1 MKRIPMNRDEFHMT
15 IIRNY
20 NHMTTAHKI
29 LILALLLSSFLF
41 PQNEDQIEEKKSQL
55 YFLRNEIAELENEFS
70 QKTQKEKESF
80 EALEN
85 YNKQAFLLNKVINKL
100 RKEEA
105 IQQKEITNLEK
116 KIKNIA
122 EEINLLRDNYAKY
135 VLALYKKGTY
145 NELESIIN
153 AESLRQAVVRIHYL
167 RKFSERRKFDL
178 EEFKIKKQKLFKV
191 KTKVELEKRKKA
203 LLVAEKKSDE
213 GQLEKK
219 LDERRKVLSSIKKD
233 KAELLKTLTV
243 KKQSQEQIKSL
254 IAKLVEEAER
264 RKREEELKRKLL
276 LASKDG
282 KIVSETDL
290 IEESDMG
297 VEYSLNTSTFS
308 SFTELKGNMLWP
320 LHNGKIVKRFGQNR
334 NVELKTVTV
343 NYGVDISSK
352 NDPNVRCVAEG
363 IVSAI
368 DWLPGYGT
376 VIIVS
381 HKGDYRT
388 VYSHLAEI
396 YVEEGDRIVTGKV
409 IAKIGE
415 SVDGKVLHFEIW
427 SSRTNQNPEEWLA
440 KI

>member
-1 MKRIPMNRDEFHMT
+1 MV
-15 IIRNY
+15 
-20 NHMTTAHKI
+20 TAHKI
-29 LILALLLSSFLF
+29 LILALLLSPFLIT
-41 PQNEDQIEEKKSQL
+41 QDEDQIDEKKSQL
-55 YFLRNEIAELENEFS
+55 FLLRNEIAELENELS

-105 IQQKEITNLEK
+105 NQQKEITNLEK
-116 KIKNIA
+116 KIKSIE
-122 EEINLLRDNYAKY
+122 EEINLLKDNYAKY

-191 KTKVELEKRKKA
+191 KTKVEFEKRKNA

-213 GQLEKK
+213 GQLKNK
-219 LDERRKVLSSIKKD
+219 LDERTRVLSSIKSD

-254 IAKLVEEAER
+254 ITKLVEEAES
-264 RKREEELKRKLL
+264 RKREEELRRKLL

-282 KIVSETDL
+282 EIISESDL
-290 IEESDMG
+290 IEESNMG
-297 VEYSLNTSTFS
+297 VEYSLNNSTFS
-308 SFTELKGNMLWP
+308 SFIELKGNMLWP

-343 NYGVDISSK
+343 NYGIDISSK
-352 NDPNVRCVAEG
+352 KDPNVRCVAEG
-363 IVSAI
+363 IVSVI
-368 DWLPGYGT
+368 DWLPGYGS

-388 VYSHLAEI
+388 VYGHLAEI
-396 YVEEGDRIVTGKV
+396 YIDEGDKVATGKV

-427 SSRTNQNPEEWLA
+427 NSRTNQNPEKWLA
-440 KI
+440 KK

>member
-1 MKRIPMNRDEFHMT
+1 MT
-15 IIRNY
+15 N
-20 NHMTTAHKI
+20 THKI
-29 LILALLLSSFLF
+29 FILTLLLSSILF
-41 PQNEDQIEEKKSQL
+41 TQDEDQIEEKKSQL
-55 YFLRNEIAELENEFS
+55 FLLRNEIAQLEDELS

-105 IQQKEITNLEK
+105 MQQREITNLEK
-116 KIKNIA
+116 ELKSIE
-122 EEINLLRDNYAKY
+122 EEINVLKDNYSKY
-135 VLALYKKGTY
+135 VIALYKKGTY
-145 NELESIIN
+145 NELESIVN

-178 EEFKIKKQKLFKV
+178 EEFKFKKQKLFAAKSRM
-191 KTKVELEKRKKA
+191 ELEKRKKA
-203 LLVAEKKSDE
+203 ILVAEKKSDE
-213 GQLEKK
+213 GQLENK
-219 LDERRKVLSSIKKD
+219 LDARRGVLLSIKKD

-264 RKREEELKRKLL
+264 RKREEELRRKQL

-282 KIVSETDL
+282 EIVSETDL

-334 NVELKTVTV
+334 NAELKTVTV

-352 NDPNVRCVAEG
+352 KDPNVRCVAEG

-368 DWLPGYGT
+368 DWLPGYGS

-388 VYSHLAEI
+388 VYGHLAEI

-427 SSRTNQNPEEWLA
+427 NSRTNQNPAIWLA
-440 KI
+440 KE

>member
-1 MKRIPMNRDEFHMT
+1 MV
-15 IIRNY
+15 
-20 NHMTTAHKI
+20 TAHKI
-29 LILALLLSSFLF
+29 LILTLLLSSFLF

-264 RKREEELKRKLL
+264 RKRAEELRGKLL

-282 KIVSETDL
+282 DIVNETDF

-297 VEYSLNTSTFS
+297 VEYSLNTATFS

-334 NVELKTVTV
+334 NVELNTVTV
-343 NYGVDISSK
+343 NYGVDISLK
-352 NDPNVRCVAEG
+352 KDPNVRCVAEG

-368 DWLPGYGT
+368 DWLPGYGS
-376 VIIVS
+376 VVIVS

-388 VYSHLAEI
+388 VYGHLAEI
-396 YVEEGDRIVTGKV
+396 YIDEGDKVATGKV

-415 SVDGKVLHFEIW
+415 SVDGNVLHFEIW
-427 SSRTNQNPEEWLA
+427 SSRTNQNPEKWLA
-440 KI
+440 IK

>member
-1 MKRIPMNRDEFHMT
+1 
-15 IIRNY
+15 
-20 NHMTTAHKI
+20 MTTKHKI
-29 LILALLLSSFLF
+29 LILTLLLSSFLF
-41 PQNEDQIEEKKSQL
+41 SQDEEQIEEKKSQL
-55 YFLRNEIAELENEFS
+55 YNLRNEISQLENELS

-105 IQQKEITNLEK
+105 IQQREITRLETE
-116 KIKNIA
+116 IKSIE
-122 EEINLLRDNYAKY
+122 EEINLLKDNYSKY
-135 VLALYKKGTY
+135 VVALYKKGTY
-145 NELESIIN
+145 NELESIVN

-167 RKFSERRKFDL
+167 RKFSERRRFDL
-178 EEFKIKKQKLFKV
+178 EEFKIKKQKLFEAKS
-191 KTKVELEKRKKA
+191 KMEFERRIKA

-213 GQLEKK
+213 GQLKNK
-219 LDERRKVLSSIKKD
+219 LDERRTVLSSIKKD
-233 KAELLKTLTV
+233 KAELLKTINV

-264 RKREEELKRKLL
+264 KKREEELRRNQL

-290 IEESDMG
+290 IED
-297 VEYSLNTSTFS
+297 YSLTTSTFS
-308 SFTELKGNMLWP
+308 SFTELKGTMLWP
-320 LHNGKIVKRFGQNR
+320 LHNGKIVKGFGQNR
-334 NVELKTVTV
+334 NTELKTVTV

-352 NDPNVRCVAEG
+352 KDPNVRCVAEG

-368 DWLPGYGT
+368 DWLPGYGS
-376 VIIVS
+376 VIIIS

-396 YVEEGDRIVTGKV
+396 YVEEGDRIATGKV

-427 SSRTNQNPEEWLA
+427 NSRTNQNPEEWLA
-440 KI
+440 KK

>member
-1 MKRIPMNRDEFHMT
+1 MI
-15 IIRNY
+15 
-20 NHMTTAHKI
+20 TAHKI
-29 LILALLLSSFLF
+29 LIFSLLLSSFLF
-41 PQNEDQIEEKKSQL
+41 PQDEDQMEEKKSQL
-55 YFLRNEIAELENEFS
+55 FFLRNEIAQLENELS

-85 YNKQAFLLNKVINKL
+85 FNKQAFLLNKVINKL

-105 IQQKEITNLEK
+105 IQQNEITNLEK
-116 KIKNIA
+116 EIKNIE
-122 EEINLLRDNYAKY
+122 EEITLLKDNYAKY

-145 NELESIIN
+145 NELESIVN

-178 EEFKIKKQKLFKV
+178 EEFKFKKQKLFTAKSRI
-191 KTKVELEKRKKA
+191 ELEKRKKA

-213 GQLEKK
+213 RQLENK
-219 LDERRKVLSSIKKD
+219 LDERKGVLSSIKKD

-243 KKQSQEQIKSL
+243 KKQSQEQIKYL

-264 RKREEELKRKLL
+264 RKREEELRGNQL

-282 KIVSETDL
+282 EIVSETDL

-320 LHNGKIVKRFGQNR
+320 LHNGKIVKGFGQNR
-334 NVELKTVTV
+334 NAELKTVTV
-343 NYGVDISSK
+343 NYGVDISSIK
-352 NDPNVRCVAEG
+352 DPNVRCVAEG

-368 DWLPGYGT
+368 DWLPGYGS

-396 YVEEGDRIVTGKV
+396 YVEEGDKIVTGKV

-427 SSRTNQNPEEWLA
+427 NSRTNQNPEIWLA
-440 KI
+440 KK

>member
-1 MKRIPMNRDEFHMT
+1 M
-15 IIRNY
+15 
-20 NHMTTAHKI
+20 MTTHKI
-29 LILALLLSSFLF
+29 LFFTLLLSSFLF
-41 PQNEDQIEEKKSQL
+41 SQDGDQIEEKKSQL
-55 YFLRNEIAELENEFS
+55 FLLRNEIAQLENELS
-70 QKTQKEKESF
+70 HKTQKEKESF

-116 KIKNIA
+116 EIKSI
-122 EEINLLRDNYAKY
+122 EKEINLLKDNYAKY
-135 VLALYKKGTY
+135 VVALYKKGTY
-145 NELESIIN
+145 NELESIVN

-167 RKFSERRKFDL
+167 HKFSERRKFDL
-178 EEFKIKKQKLFKV
+178 EEFKFKKQKLFAAKSRIG
-191 KTKVELEKRKKA
+191 LEKRKKA

-213 GQLEKK
+213 RQLENK
-219 LDERRKVLSSIKKD
+219 LDERKGVLSSIKKD

-243 KKQSQEQIKSL
+243 KKQSQEHIKSL

-264 RKREEELKRKLL
+264 RKREEELRGNQL

-282 KIVSETDL
+282 EIVSETDL
-290 IEESDMG
+290 IEESDVG

-334 NVELKTVTV
+334 NAELKTVTV
-343 NYGVDISSK
+343 NYGVDISLK
-352 NDPNVRCVAEG
+352 KDPNVRCVAEG

-368 DWLPGYGT
+368 DWLPGYGS
-376 VIIVS
+376 VIIVT
-381 HKGDYRT
+381 HRGDYRT
-388 VYSHLAEI
+388 VYGHLAEI
-396 YVEEGDRIVTGKV
+396 YIDEGDKVATGKV

-427 SSRTNQNPEEWLA
+427 NSRTNQNPEKWLA
-440 KI
+440 KK

>member
-1 MKRIPMNRDEFHMT
+1 MV
-15 IIRNY
+15 
-20 NHMTTAHKI
+20 TAHKI
-29 LILALLLSSFLF
+29 LILTLLLSSFLF

-264 RKREEELKRKLL
+264 RKRAEELRGKLL

-282 KIVSETDL
+282 DIVNETDF

-297 VEYSLNTSTFS
+297 VEYSLNTATFS

-334 NVELKTVTV
+334 NVELNTVTV
-343 NYGVDISSK
+343 NYGVDISLK
-352 NDPNVRCVAEG
+352 KDPNVRCVAEG

-368 DWLPGYGT
+368 DWLPGYGS
-376 VIIVS
+376 VVIVS

-388 VYSHLAEI
+388 VYGHLAEI
-396 YVEEGDRIVTGKV
+396 YIDEGDKVATGKV

-427 SSRTNQNPEEWLA
+427 NSRTNQNPENWLA
-440 KI
+440 KK

>member
-1 MKRIPMNRDEFHMT
+1 
-15 IIRNY
+15 
-20 NHMTTAHKI
+20 
-29 LILALLLSSFLF
+29 LLFSSFLF
-41 PQNEDQIEEKKSQL
+41 PQEEDQIEEKKSQL
-55 YFLRNEIAELENEFS
+55 FFLRNEIAELENELS
-70 QKTQKEKESF
+70 QKTKKEKESF

-116 KIKNIA
+116 EIKSIE
-122 EEINLLRDNYAKY
+122 EEINLLKDNYAKY

-145 NELESIIN
+145 NELESIVN

-178 EEFKIKKQKLFKV
+178 EEFKIKKQKLYKV
-191 KTKVELEKRKKA
+191 KTQVELEKRKKA

-213 GQLEKK
+213 GQLKNK
-219 LDERRKVLSSIKKD
+219 LDERRRVLSSIKKD

-254 IAKLVEEAER
+254 IAKLVEDAER
-264 RKREEELKRKLL
+264 RKREEELNRKLL

-282 KIVSETDL
+282 EIVSESDL
-290 IEESDMG
+290 IEESDIG
-297 VEYSLNTSTFS
+297 IEYSLNTSSFS
-308 SFTELKGNMLWP
+308 SFAELKGNMLWP
-320 LHNGKIVKRFGQNR
+320 LYNGKIVKRFGQNR
-334 NVELKTVTV
+334 NAELNTVTV
-343 NYGVDISSK
+343 NYGVDISLK
-352 NDPNVRCVAEG
+352 KDPNVRCVAEG

-368 DWLPGYGT
+368 DWLPGYGS

-396 YVEEGDRIVTGKV
+396 YVEEGNRIVTGKV

-427 SSRTNQNPEEWLA
+427 NSRTNQNPEKWLA
-440 KI
+440 KK

>member
-1 MKRIPMNRDEFHMT
+1 
-15 IIRNY
+15 
-20 NHMTTAHKI
+20 MTTAHKI
-29 LILALLLSSFLF
+29 LILTLLLSSFLF
-41 PQNEDQIEEKKSQL
+41 PQDEDQIEEKKSQL
-55 YFLRNEIAELENEFS
+55 FLLRNEIAQLENELS

-116 KIKNIA
+116 EIKSI
-122 EEINLLRDNYAKY
+122 EKEINLLKDNYAKY
-135 VLALYKKGTY
+135 VVALYKKGTY
-145 NELESIIN
+145 NELESIVN

-167 RKFSERRKFDL
+167 HKFSERRKFDL
-178 EEFKIKKQKLFKV
+178 EEFKFKKQKLFSAKSRM
-191 KTKVELEKRKKA
+191 EFEKRKKA
-203 LLVAEKKSDE
+203 QLVAVKKSDE
-213 GQLEKK
+213 GQLENK
-219 LDERRKVLSSIKKD
+219 LDERRRVLSSIKKD

-243 KKQSQEQIKSL
+243 KKQSQEHIKSL
-254 IAKLVEEAER
+254 IAKLVEKAER
-264 RKREEELKRKLL
+264 RKREEELRGKQL

-282 KIVSETDL
+282 EIVSESDL
-290 IEESDMG
+290 IEESDVG

-334 NVELKTVTV
+334 NAELKTVTV
-343 NYGVDISSK
+343 NYGVDISLK
-352 NDPNVRCVAEG
+352 KDPNVRCVAEG

-368 DWLPGYGT
+368 DWLPGYGS

-381 HKGDYRT
+381 HRGDYRT
-388 VYSHLAEI
+388 VYGHLAEI
-396 YVEEGDRIVTGKV
+396 YIDEGDKVATGKV

-427 SSRTNQNPEEWLA
+427 NSRTNQNPEKWLA
-440 KI
+440 KK

>member
-1 MKRIPMNRDEFHMT
+1 MI
-15 IIRNY
+15 
-20 NHMTTAHKI
+20 TAHKI
-29 LILALLLSSFLF
+29 LILILLLSSFLF
-41 PQNEDQIEEKKSQL
+41 AQDEDQIGDKKSQL
-55 YFLRNEIAELENEFS
+55 FHLRNEIAQLENELS

-105 IQQKEITNLEK
+105 IQQNEITNLEK
-116 KIKNIA
+116 EIKNIE
-122 EEINLLRDNYAKY
+122 EEITLLKDNYAKY

-145 NELESIIN
+145 NELESIVN

-178 EEFKIKKQKLFKV
+178 EEFKFKKQKLFAAKSRI
-191 KTKVELEKRKKA
+191 ELEKRKKA

-213 GQLEKK
+213 RQLENK
-219 LDERRKVLSSIKKD
+219 LDERKGVLSSIKKD

-243 KKQSQEQIKSL
+243 KKQSQEQIKYL

-264 RKREEELKRKLL
+264 RKREEELRGNQL

-282 KIVSETDL
+282 EIVSETDL

-320 LHNGKIVKRFGQNR
+320 LHNGKIVKGFGQNR
-334 NVELKTVTV
+334 NAELKTVTV

-352 NDPNVRCVAEG
+352 KDPNVRCVAEG

-368 DWLPGYGT
+368 DWLPGYGS

-427 SSRTNQNPEEWLA
+427 NSRTNQNPEIWLA
-440 KI
+440 KK

>member
-1 MKRIPMNRDEFHMT
+1 MI
-15 IIRNY
+15 
-20 NHMTTAHKI
+20 TAHKI
-29 LILALLLSSFLF
+29 LLLTLLLSSFLF
-41 PQNEDQIEEKKSQL
+41 SQDEEQIEEKKSQL
-55 YFLRNEIAELENEFS
+55 YNLRNEISQLENELS

-85 YNKQAFLLNKVINKL
+85 YNKQAFLINKVINKL

-105 IQQKEITNLEK
+105 IQQREITSLEKEIKSIE
-116 KIKNIA
+116 
-122 EEINLLRDNYAKY
+122 EEINLLKDNYTKY
-135 VLALYKKGTY
+135 VVALYKKGTY
-145 NELESIIN
+145 NELESIVN

-178 EEFKIKKQKLFKV
+178 EEFKSKKQKLFAV
-191 KTKVELEKRKKA
+191 KTRMELEKRKKA

-213 GQLEKK
+213 GQLKNK
-219 LDERRKVLSSIKKD
+219 LDERRTVLSSIKKD
-233 KAELLKTLTV
+233 KEELLKTINV

-264 RKREEELKRKLL
+264 RKQL

-282 KIVSETDL
+282 EIVSETEL
-290 IEESDMG
+290 IED
-297 VEYSLNTSTFS
+297 YSLTTSTFS

-320 LHNGKIVKRFGQNR
+320 LHNGKIVKGFGQNR
-334 NVELKTVTV
+334 NDELKTVTV

-352 NDPNVRCVAEG
+352 KDPNVRCVAEG

-368 DWLPGYGT
+368 DWLPGYGS

-388 VYSHLAEI
+388 VYGHLAEI
-396 YVEEGDRIVTGKV
+396 YIDEGDRIVTGKV

-415 SVDGKVLHFEIW
+415 SVDGNVLHFEIW
-427 SSRTNQNPEEWLA
+427 NSRTNQNPEEWLA
-440 KI
+440 KK

>member
-1 MKRIPMNRDEFHMT
+1 MI
-15 IIRNY
+15 
-20 NHMTTAHKI
+20 TAHKI
-29 LILALLLSSFLF
+29 LILTLLLSSFLF
-41 PQNEDQIEEKKSQL
+41 PQEEDQIEEKKTQL
-55 YFLRNEIAELENEFS
+55 FFLRNEIAELENELS

-105 IQQKEITNLEK
+105 IQQREITILEK
-116 KIKNIA
+116 ETKSIE

-145 NELESIIN
+145 NESESIVN

-213 GQLEKK
+213 GQLENK

-334 NVELKTVTV
+334 NAELKTVTV

-352 NDPNVRCVAEG
+352 KNPNVRCVAEG

-415 SVDGKVLHFEIW
+415 SVDGKLLHFEIW

-440 KI
+440 KK

>member
-1 MKRIPMNRDEFHMT
+1 MI
-15 IIRNY
+15 
-20 NHMTTAHKI
+20 TAHKI
-29 LILALLLSSFLF
+29 LILTLLISSFLF
-41 PQNEDQIEEKKSQL
+41 AQDEDQIDDKKSQL
-55 YFLRNEIAELENEFS
+55 FFLRNEIAQLENELS

-116 KIKNIA
+116 EIKNIE
-122 EEINLLRDNYAKY
+122 EEITLLKDNYAKY

-145 NELESIIN
+145 NELESIVN

-178 EEFKIKKQKLFKV
+178 EEFKFKKQKLFTAKSRI
-191 KTKVELEKRKKA
+191 ELEKRKKA

-213 GQLEKK
+213 RQLENK
-219 LDERRKVLSSIKKD
+219 LDERKGVLSSIKKD

-243 KKQSQEQIKSL
+243 KKQSQEQIKYL

-264 RKREEELKRKLL
+264 RKREEELRGNQL

-282 KIVSETDL
+282 EIVSETDL
-290 IEESDMG
+290 IEKSDMG

-308 SFTELKGNMLWP
+308 SFNELKGNMLWP

-334 NVELKTVTV
+334 NVELNTVTV
-343 NYGVDISSK
+343 NYGVDISSQK
-352 NDPNVRCVAEG
+352 DPNVRCVAEG

-368 DWLPGYGT
+368 DWLPGYGS

-415 SVDGKVLHFEIW
+415 SIDGKVLHFEIW
-427 SSRTNQNPEEWLA
+427 NSRTNQNPEIWLA
-440 KI
+440 KK

>member
-1 MKRIPMNRDEFHMT
+1 MI
-15 IIRNY
+15 
-20 NHMTTAHKI
+20 TAHKI
-29 LILALLLSSFLF
+29 LILTLLLSSFLF
-41 PQNEDQIEEKKSQL
+41 PQEEDQIEEKKSQL
-55 YFLRNEIAELENEFS
+55 FFLRNEIVELENELS

-105 IQQKEITNLEK
+105 IQQREITNLEK
-116 KIKNIA
+116 KIKSIE
-122 EEINLLRDNYAKY
+122 EEINLLKDNYAKY

-145 NELESIIN
+145 NELESIVN

-178 EEFKIKKQKLFKV
+178 EEFKNKKQKLFKV
-191 KTKVELEKRKKA
+191 KTKVELEKRKKV

-264 RKREEELKRKLL
+264 RKREEELRRKLL

-282 KIVSETDL
+282 EIVNETDF

-334 NVELKTVTV
+334 NVELKTVTI
-343 NYGVDISSK
+343 NYGVDISLK
-352 NDPNVRCVAEG
+352 KDPNVRCVAEG

-368 DWLPGYGT
+368 DWLPGYGS
-376 VIIVS
+376 VVIVS

-388 VYSHLAEI
+388 VYGHLAEI
-396 YVEEGDRIVTGKV
+396 YVDEGDRIVTGKV

-427 SSRTNQNPEEWLA
+427 NSRTNQNPEEWLA
-440 KI
+440 KK

>member
-1 MKRIPMNRDEFHMT
+1 MV
-15 IIRNY
+15 
-20 NHMTTAHKI
+20 TAHKI
-29 LILALLLSSFLF
+29 LFLTLLLFSFLF
-41 PQNEDQIEEKKSQL
+41 PQDEDQIEEKKSQL

-264 RKREEELKRKLL
+264 RKRAEELRGKLL

-282 KIVSETDL
+282 DIVNETDF

-297 VEYSLNTSTFS
+297 VEYSLNTATFS

-334 NVELKTVTV
+334 NVELNTVTV
-343 NYGVDISSK
+343 NYGVDISLK
-352 NDPNVRCVAEG
+352 KDPNVRCVAEG

-368 DWLPGYGT
+368 DWLPGYGS
-376 VIIVS
+376 VVIVS

-388 VYSHLAEI
+388 VYGHLAEI
-396 YVEEGDRIVTGKV
+396 YIDEGDKVATGKV

-427 SSRTNQNPEEWLA
+427 NSRTNQNPEKWLA
-440 KI
+440 KK

>member
-1 MKRIPMNRDEFHMT
+1 MI
-15 IIRNY
+15 
-20 NHMTTAHKI
+20 TAHKI
-29 LILALLLSSFLF
+29 LILTLLLSSFLF
-41 PQNEDQIEEKKSQL
+41 PQEEDQIEEKKSQL
-55 YFLRNEIAELENEFS
+55 FFLRNEIVELENELS

-105 IQQKEITNLEK
+105 TQQREIANLEK
-116 KIKNIA
+116 KIKSIE
-122 EEINLLRDNYAKY
+122 EEINLLKDNYAKY

-145 NELESIIN
+145 NELESIVN
-153 AESLRQAVVRIHYL
+153 AESLRQAIVRIHYL

-178 EEFKIKKQKLFKV
+178 EEFKNKKQKLFKV
-191 KTKVELEKRKKA
+191 KTKVELEKRKKV

-213 GQLEKK
+213 GQLENK

-264 RKREEELKRKLL
+264 RKREEELRRKLL

-282 KIVSETDL
+282 EIVNETDF

-343 NYGVDISSK
+343 NYGVDISLK
-352 NDPNVRCVAEG
+352 KDPNVRCVAEG

-368 DWLPGYGT
+368 DWLPGYGS
-376 VIIVS
+376 VVIVS

-388 VYSHLAEI
+388 VYGHLAEI
-396 YVEEGDRIVTGKV
+396 YVGEGDRIVTGKV

-427 SSRTNQNPEEWLA
+427 NSRTNQNPEEWLA
-440 KI
+440 KK

>member
-1 MKRIPMNRDEFHMT
+1 MIT
-15 IIRNY
+15 V
-20 NHMTTAHKI
+20 HKI
-29 LILALLLSSFLF
+29 LILTLLLSSFLF
-41 PQNEDQIEEKKSQL
+41 AQDEDQIDEKKSQL
-55 YFLRNEIAELENEFS
+55 FFLRNEIAQLENELS

-105 IQQKEITNLEK
+105 IQQNEITNLEK
-116 KIKNIA
+116 EIKNIE
-122 EEINLLRDNYAKY
+122 EEITLLKDNYAKY

-145 NELESIIN
+145 NELESIVN

-178 EEFKIKKQKLFKV
+178 EEFKFKKQKLFAAKSRI
-191 KTKVELEKRKKA
+191 ELEKRKKA

-213 GQLEKK
+213 RQLENK
-219 LDERRKVLSSIKKD
+219 LDERKGVLSSIKKD

-243 KKQSQEQIKSL
+243 KKQSQEQIKYL

-264 RKREEELKRKLL
+264 RKREEELRGNQL

-282 KIVSETDL
+282 EIVSETDL

-297 VEYSLNTSTFS
+297 VKYSLNTSTFS

-334 NVELKTVTV
+334 NAELKTVIV

-352 NDPNVRCVAEG
+352 KDPNVRCVAEG

-368 DWLPGYGT
+368 DWLPGYGS

-396 YVEEGDRIVTGKV
+396 YVDEGDRVVTGKV

-415 SVDGKVLHFEIW
+415 SGEGKVLHFEIW
-427 SSRTNQNPEEWLA
+427 NSRTNQNPEIWLA
-440 KI
+440 KK

>member
-1 MKRIPMNRDEFHMT
+1 MV
-15 IIRNY
+15 
-20 NHMTTAHKI
+20 TAHKI
-29 LILALLLSSFLF
+29 LILALLLSPFLIT
-41 PQNEDQIEEKKSQL
+41 QDEDQIDEKKSQL
-55 YFLRNEIAELENEFS
+55 FLLRNEIAELENELS

-100 RKEEA
+100 RKEET
-105 IQQKEITNLEK
+105 IQQREITNLEK
-116 KIKNIA
+116 EIKSIV
-122 EEINLLRDNYAKY
+122 EEINLLKDNYAKY

-191 KTKVELEKRKKA
+191 KTKVEFEKRKNA

-213 GQLEKK
+213 GQLKNK
-219 LDERRKVLSSIKKD
+219 LDERTRVLSSIKSD

-254 IAKLVEEAER
+254 ITKLVEEAES
-264 RKREEELKRKLL
+264 RKREEELRRKLL

-282 KIVSETDL
+282 EIISESDL
-290 IEESDMG
+290 IEESNMG
-297 VEYSLNTSTFS
+297 VEYSLNSSTFS
-308 SFTELKGNMLWP
+308 SFIELKGNMLWP

-343 NYGVDISSK
+343 NYGIDISSK
-352 NDPNVRCVAEG
+352 KDPNVRCVAEG
-363 IVSAI
+363 IVSVI
-368 DWLPGYGT
+368 DWLPGYGS

-388 VYSHLAEI
+388 VYGHLAEI
-396 YVEEGDRIVTGKV
+396 YIDEGDKVATGKV

-427 SSRTNQNPEEWLA
+427 NSRTNQNPENWLVN
-440 KI
+440 K

>member
-1 MKRIPMNRDEFHMT
+1 MK
-15 IIRNY
+15 
-20 NHMTTAHKI
+20 TTHKI
-29 LILALLLSSFLF
+29 LILTLLLSSFIF
-41 PQNEDQIEEKKSQL
+41 PQDEEQIEEKKSQL
-55 YFLRNEIAELENEFS
+55 FLLRDEIIQLENELS

-105 IQQKEITNLEK
+105 IQQREITNLK
-116 KIKNIA
+116 KEIKSIE
-122 EEINLLRDNYAKY
+122 EEINLLKDNYAKY
-135 VLALYKKGTY
+135 VVALYKKGTY
-145 NELESIIN
+145 NELESIVN

-167 RKFSERRKFDL
+167 RKFSEKRKIDL
-178 EEFKIKKQKLFKV
+178 EEFKLKKQKLFEAKSRM
-191 KTKVELEKRKKA
+191 ELEKRKKA

-213 GQLEKK
+213 KQLKNK
-219 LDERRKVLSSIKKD
+219 LDERRTVLSSIKKD

-254 IAKLVEEAER
+254 IANLVEEAER
-264 RKREEELKRKLL
+264 RKREEELRRKQL

-282 KIVSETDL
+282 EIVSETDL
-290 IEESDMG
+290 IED
-297 VEYSLNTSTFS
+297 YSLTTSTFS
-308 SFTELKGNMLWP
+308 SFTELKGTMLWP
-320 LHNGKIVKRFGQNR
+320 LHNGKIVKVFGQNK
-334 NVELKTVTV
+334 NAELKTVTV

-352 NDPNVRCVAEG
+352 KDPNVRCVAEG

-368 DWLPGYGT
+368 DWLPGYGS

-396 YVEEGDRIVTGKV
+396 YVEEGDRIATGKV
-409 IAKIGE
+409 IAMIGE
-415 SVDGKVLHFEIW
+415 SIDGKVLHFEIW
-427 SSRTNQNPEEWLA
+427 NSRTNQNPEEWLT
-440 KI
+440 KK

>member
-1 MKRIPMNRDEFHMT
+1 MV
-15 IIRNY
+15 
-20 NHMTTAHKI
+20 TAHKI
-29 LILALLLSSFLF
+29 LILTLLLSSFLF

-264 RKREEELKRKLL
+264 RKRAEEFRGKQL

-282 KIVSETDL
+282 HIVNETDF

-334 NVELKTVTV
+334 NVELNTVTV
-343 NYGVDISSK
+343 NYGVDISLK
-352 NDPNVRCVAEG
+352 KDPNVRCVAEG

-368 DWLPGYGT
+368 DWLPGYGS
-376 VIIVS
+376 VVIVS

-388 VYSHLAEI
+388 VYGHLAEI
-396 YVEEGDRIVTGKV
+396 YIDEGDKVATGKV

-415 SVDGKVLHFEIW
+415 SVDGNVLHFEIW
-427 SSRTNQNPEEWLA
+427 SSRTNQNPEKWLA
-440 KI
+440 IK

>member
-1 MKRIPMNRDEFHMT
+1 MI
-15 IIRNY
+15 
-20 NHMTTAHKI
+20 TAHKI
-29 LILALLLSSFLF
+29 LILTLLLSSFLF
-41 PQNEDQIEEKKSQL
+41 AQDEDQIDDKKSQL
-55 YFLRNEIAELENEFS
+55 FLLRNEIAQLENELS

-105 IQQKEITNLEK
+105 IQQNEITNLEK
-116 KIKNIA
+116 EIKNIE
-122 EEINLLRDNYAKY
+122 EEITLLKDNYAKY

-145 NELESIIN
+145 NELESIVN

-178 EEFKIKKQKLFKV
+178 EEFKFKKQKLFAAKSRI
-191 KTKVELEKRKKA
+191 ELEKRKKA

-213 GQLEKK
+213 RQLENK
-219 LDERRKVLSSIKKD
+219 LDERKGVLSSIKKD

-243 KKQSQEQIKSL
+243 KKQSQEQIKYL

-264 RKREEELKRKLL
+264 RKREEELRGNQL

-282 KIVSETDL
+282 EIVSETDL

-320 LHNGKIVKRFGQNR
+320 LHNGKIVKGFGQNR
-334 NVELKTVTV
+334 NAELKTVTV

-352 NDPNVRCVAEG
+352 KDPNVRCVAEG

-368 DWLPGYGT
+368 DWLPGYGS

-427 SSRTNQNPEEWLA
+427 NSRTNQNPEIWLA
-440 KI
+440 KK

>member
-1 MKRIPMNRDEFHMT
+1 MI
-15 IIRNY
+15 
-20 NHMTTAHKI
+20 TAHKI
-29 LILALLLSSFLF
+29 LFLTLLLSSLLF
-41 PQNEDQIEEKKSQL
+41 PQDEDQIEEKKSQL
-55 YFLRNEIAELENEFS
+55 FFLRNEIAELENELS
-70 QKTQKEKESF
+70 QKTQKENESF

-85 YNKQAFLLNKVINKL
+85 YNKQAYLLNKVINKL

-105 IQQKEITNLEK
+105 IQQREITNLEK
-116 KIKNIA
+116 KIKRIE
-122 EEINLLRDNYAKY
+122 EEIKLLKENYAKY
-135 VLALYKKGTY
+135 VVALYKKGTY
-145 NELESIIN
+145 NELESIVN

-178 EEFKIKKQKLFKV
+178 EEFKSKKQELFKV

-233 KAELLKTLTV
+233 KAELLKTITV

-254 IAKLVEEAER
+254 IAKLVEESER
-264 RKREEELKRKLL
+264 RKREEELKRKQL
-276 LASKDG
+276 LASRDG
-282 KIVSETDL
+282 EIVNETDL
-290 IEESDMG
+290 IED
-297 VEYSLNTSTFS
+297 YSLNTSTFS

-334 NVELKTVTV
+334 NAELKTITV

-352 NDPNVRCVAEG
+352 KDPNVLCVAEG

-368 DWLPGYGT
+368 DWLPGYGS

-396 YVEEGDRIVTGKV
+396 YVEEGDKIVTGKV

-427 SSRTNQNPEEWLA
+427 NSRTNQNPEEWLV
-440 KI
+440 KK

>member
-1 MKRIPMNRDEFHMT
+1 MT

-29 LILALLLSSFLF
+29 LILALLLSPFLIT
-41 PQNEDQIEEKKSQL
+41 QDEDQIDEKKSQL
-55 YFLRNEIAELENEFS
+55 FLLRNEIAELENELS

-105 IQQKEITNLEK
+105 NQQKEITNLEK
-116 KIKNIA
+116 KIKSIE
-122 EEINLLRDNYAKY
+122 EEINLLKDNYAKY

-191 KTKVELEKRKKA
+191 KTKVEFEKRKNA

-213 GQLEKK
+213 GQLKNK
-219 LDERRKVLSSIKKD
+219 LDERRRVLSSIKKD
-233 KAELLKTLTV
+233 KAQLLKALTV

-254 IAKLVEEAER
+254 ITKLVEEAEKR
-264 RKREEELKRKLL
+264 NREEELKRKLL
-276 LASKDG
+276 LAFKDG
-282 KIVSETDL
+282 EIISESDL
-290 IEESDMG
+290 IEESNMG
-297 VEYSLNTSTFS
+297 FEYSLNTSTFS
-308 SFTELKGNMLWP
+308 SFIELKGNMLWP

-343 NYGVDISSK
+343 NYGIDISSK
-352 NDPNVRCVAEG
+352 KDPNVRCVAEG
-363 IVSAI
+363 IVSVI
-368 DWLPGYGT
+368 DWLPGYGS

-388 VYSHLAEI
+388 VYGHLAEI
-396 YVEEGDRIVTGKV
+396 YIDEGDKVATGKV

-427 SSRTNQNPEEWLA
+427 NSRTNQNPENWLVN
-440 KI
+440 K

>member
-1 MKRIPMNRDEFHMT
+1 
-15 IIRNY
+15 
-20 NHMTTAHKI
+20 MTTTHKI
-29 LILALLLSSFLF
+29 LFLTLLLSSFLF
-41 PQNEDQIEEKKSQL
+41 PQDDDQIEEKKSQL
-55 YFLRNEIAELENEFS
+55 FLLRNEIAQLENELS
-70 QKTQKEKESF
+70 QKTRKEKESF

-105 IQQKEITNLEK
+105 IQQREITSLEKEIES
-116 KIKNIA
+116 IK
-122 EEINLLRDNYAKY
+122 EEINLLKNNYAKY
-135 VLALYKKGTY
+135 VVALYKKGTY
-145 NELESIIN
+145 NELESIVN

-178 EEFKIKKQKLFKV
+178 EEFKFKKQKLFAAKSRM
-191 KTKVELEKRKKA
+191 ELEKRKKT

-213 GQLEKK
+213 RQLKNK
-219 LDERRKVLSSIKKD
+219 LDERRTVLSSIAKD

-264 RKREEELKRKLL
+264 RKQL

-282 KIVSETDL
+282 KIISETDL
-290 IEESDMG
+290 IEESNAG
-297 VEYSLNTSTFS
+297 FEYSLNTSTFS
-308 SFTELKGNMLWP
+308 SFAELKGNMLWP
-320 LHNGKIVKRFGQNR
+320 LHNGNIIKHFGQNR
-334 NVELKTVTV
+334 NAELKTVTV

-352 NDPNVRCVAEG
+352 KDPNVRCVAEG

-368 DWLPGYGT
+368 DWLPGYGS
-376 VIIVS
+376 VIIIS

-396 YVEEGDRIVTGKV
+396 YVEEGDRVLTGKV

-415 SVDGKVLHFEIW
+415 SVDGQVLHFEIW
-427 SSRTNQNPEEWLA
+427 NSRTNQNPEEWLA
-440 KI
+440 KK

>member
-1 MKRIPMNRDEFHMT
+1 MV
-15 IIRNY
+15 
-20 NHMTTAHKI
+20 TAHKI
-29 LILALLLSSFLF
+29 LILALLLSPFLIT
-41 PQNEDQIEEKKSQL
+41 QDEDQIDEKKSQL
-55 YFLRNEIAELENEFS
+55 FLLRNEIAELENELS

-105 IQQKEITNLEK
+105 NQQKEITNLEK
-116 KIKNIA
+116 KIKSIE
-122 EEINLLRDNYAKY
+122 EEINLLKDNYAKY

-191 KTKVELEKRKKA
+191 KTKVEFEKRKNA

-213 GQLEKK
+213 GQLKNK
-219 LDERRKVLSSIKKD
+219 LDERTRVLSSIKSD

-254 IAKLVEEAER
+254 ITKLVEEAES
-264 RKREEELKRKLL
+264 RKREEELRRKLL

-282 KIVSETDL
+282 EIISESDL
-290 IEESDMG
+290 IEESNMG
-297 VEYSLNTSTFS
+297 FEYSLNTSTFS
-308 SFTELKGNMLWP
+308 SFIELKGNMLWP

-343 NYGVDISSK
+343 NYGIDISSK
-352 NDPNVRCVAEG
+352 KDPNVRCVAEG
-363 IVSAI
+363 IVSVI
-368 DWLPGYGT
+368 DWLPGYGS

-388 VYSHLAEI
+388 VYGHLAEI
-396 YVEEGDRIVTGKV
+396 YIDEGDKVATGKV

-427 SSRTNQNPEEWLA
+427 NSRTNQNPENWLVN
-440 KI
+440 K

>member
-1 MKRIPMNRDEFHMT
+1 MI
-15 IIRNY
+15 
-20 NHMTTAHKI
+20 TAHQI
-29 LILALLLSSFLF
+29 LILTLLLSSLLF
-41 PQNEDQIEEKKSQL
+41 PQEEDQIEKKKSEL
-55 YFLRNEIAELENEFS
+55 FLLRNEIVQLENELS
-70 QKTQKEKESF
+70 QRTQKEKESF

-105 IQQKEITNLEK
+105 IQQKEISNLEK
-116 KIKNIA
+116 KIISIE
-122 EEINLLRDNYAKY
+122 EEINLLKDNYAKY

-145 NELESIIN
+145 NELESIVN

-191 KTKVELEKRKKA
+191 KTKVEFEKRKKA

-213 GQLEKK
+213 GQLKNK
-219 LDERRKVLSSIKKD
+219 LDERRRVLSSIKKD

-282 KIVSETDL
+282 EIVNETDF

-352 NDPNVRCVAEG
+352 KDPNVRCVAEG

-368 DWLPGYGT
+368 DWLPGYGS

-388 VYSHLAEI
+388 VYGHLAEI
-396 YVEEGDRIVTGKV
+396 YIEEGDKVATGKV

-427 SSRTNQNPEEWLA
+427 NSRTNQNPEEWLA
-440 KI
+440 KK

>member
-1 MKRIPMNRDEFHMT
+1 MV
-15 IIRNY
+15 
-20 NHMTTAHKI
+20 TAHKI
-29 LILALLLSSFLF
+29 LILTLLLSSFLF

-264 RKREEELKRKLL
+264 RKRAEELRGKLL

-282 KIVSETDL
+282 DIVNETDF

-297 VEYSLNTSTFS
+297 VEYSLNTATFS

-334 NVELKTVTV
+334 NVELNTVTV
-343 NYGVDISSK
+343 NYGVDISLK
-352 NDPNVRCVAEG
+352 KDPNVRCVAEG

-368 DWLPGYGT
+368 DWLPGYGS
-376 VIIVS
+376 VVIVS

-388 VYSHLAEI
+388 VYGHLAEI
-396 YVEEGDRIVTGKV
+396 YIDEGDKVATGKV

-427 SSRTNQNPEEWLA
+427 NSRTNQNPEKWLA
-440 KI
+440 KK